1 MTASDSQAWQRLALQ
16 IFISVLLSAVA
27 AGMSAIYT
35 AGEFSSHLE
44 NLDSRVKIL
53 ERNDNGKGVVLTDHT
68 SQLTGIQGRISSNNA
83 MIQQVRSDL
92 KEDIKEMKHDL
103 NTRLDIII
111 KFLQREND
119 LRKLPE

>member
-68 SQLTGIQGRISSNNA
+68 AQLTGLQGKISSNNA
-83 MIQQVRSDL
+83 MIQQVKIDL
-92 KEDIKEMKHDL
+92 KDDIKEMKADM
-103 NTRLDIII
+103 NSRLDTIIA
-111 KFLQREND
+111 FLQREND
-119 LRKLPE
+119 LRK